1 MTIKEASRHT
11 GLSQDTLRFYEKSGM
26 IPPVSRNNGIRD
38 YSEIDLRW
46 ISLAKSL
53 RNAGLPVESV
63 AKYVSLYTAG
73 DATLTERLLLLSETR
88 QTLLLQRK
96 LLDETILRMD
106 QLIYGCRSALE
117 LNQQKSHPF
126 PDSYADHVRPEALR
140 VEYPGD
146 DDSDDSEL

>member
-1 MTIKEASRHT
+1 MTIKDASRIS

-26 IPPVSRNNGIRD
+26 IPPVQRKNGIRD

-46 ISLAKSL
+46 ITLAKSL
-53 RNAGLPVESV
+53 RNAGLSVESV

-73 DATLTERLLLLSETR
+73 DSTLTERMQLLSETR

-106 QLIYGCRSALE
+106 QLISGCRSAIE
-117 LNQQKSHPF
+117 LNQQSSRPF
-126 PDSYADHVRPEALR
+126 PDSYSDHVRPEALR
-140 VEYPGD
+140 IEYPGNG
-146 DDSDDSEL
+146 DSDDSEN

>member
-1 MTIKEASRHT
+1 MTIKDASRIT
-11 GLSQDTLRFYEKSGM
+11 GLSQDTLRFYEKAGM
-26 IPPVSRNNGIRD
+26 IPAVQRTNGIRD

-63 AKYVSLYTAG
+63 ARYVSLYTAG
-73 DATLTERLLLLSETR
+73 DSTLTERMQLLSETG

-106 QLIYGCRSALE
+106 QLISGCRSAME
-117 LNQQKSHPF
+117 LNQQKSRPF

-146 DDSDDSEL
+146 DDSET

>member
-11 GLSQDTLRFYEKSGM
+11 GLSQDTLRFYEKSRM
-26 IPPVSRNNGIRD
+26 IPPVSRNKGIRD

-88 QTLLLQRK
+88 QTLMLQRK

-106 QLIYGCRSALE
+106 QMIYGCRSALE
-117 LNQQKSHPF
+117 LNQQKSRPF

-146 DDSDDSEL
+146 DDYEL

>member
-1 MTIKEASRHT
+1 MTIKEASQRS
-11 GLSQDTLRFYEKSGM
+11 GLSQDTLRFYEKAGM
-26 IPPVSRNNGIRD
+26 IPAVQRTNGIRD

-63 AKYVSLYTAG
+63 ARYVSLYTAG
-73 DATLTERLLLLSETR
+73 DSTLTERMQLLSETR

-106 QLIYGCRSALE
+106 QLISGCRSAME
-117 LNQQKSHPF
+117 LNQQKSRFLCRSCPSRGT
-126 PDSYADHVRPEALR
+126 PRGISR
-140 VEYPGD
+140 
-146 DDSDDSEL
+146 

>member
-1 MTIKEASRHT
+1 MTIKDASRIT
-11 GLSQDTLRFYEKSGM
+11 GLSQDTLRFYEKAGM
-26 IPPVSRNNGIRD
+26 IPAVQRTNGIRD

-63 AKYVSLYTAG
+63 ARYVSLYTAG
-73 DATLTERLLLLSETR
+73 DSTLTERMQLLSETR

-106 QLIYGCRSALE
+106 QLISGCRSAME
-117 LNQQKSHPF
+117 LNQQKSRPF

-146 DDSDDSEL
+146 DDSEI